1 MTELHRD
8 SALSEVGE
16 HVLIAEVGA
25 MLKQGTAVG
34 LGPGDDAA
42 LLWTTDGRIVVSTDV
57 LVEGRHFK
65 PVWSSANDVGRR
77 AAAAS
82 MADIA
87 AMGAKPTALVVAL
100 VLPPTTTVGWVFDF
114 VEGLAT
120 ECELVGASVAGGDF
134 AGGDQIVVSATV
146 LGDLEGRQ
154 AVTRAGARVGD
165 VVAVCGRLGWAA
177 GGLTVL
183 SRGFKAPRQLVEA
196 HRFPAPPYAA
206 GPLAADAGATSM
218 IDVSD
223 GLVADLAH
231 VARASDVTIAID
243 TSLVVINDPVRDAAA
258 AFNFDPLLWVL
269 AGGDDHALVATFP
282 ADAQVPEGFTVI
294 GQVLEAR
301 VGDGPVLVDGV
312 ARADLSGFDHYR

>member
-25 MLKQGTAVG
+25 RLKQGTAVG

-65 PVWSSANDVGRR
+65 PVWSSAHDVGRR

-114 VEGLAT
+114 VEGLTT

-165 VVAVCGRLGWAA
+165 VVAFCGRLGWAA

-231 VARASDVTIAID
+231 VAKASDVTIAID

-282 ADAQVPEGFTVI
+282 ADAEVPEGFTVI
-294 GQVLEAR
+294 GQVLEAG
-301 VGDGPVLVDGV
+301 VGDRPVLVDGV